1 MYYPDHKSIKSK
13 FINRF
18 YFLLIFLI
26 LTGWSAQ
33 ANETKNKDSSA
44 QKTEHALIQPFGSRF
59 VKADPAPAQQAR
71 VLIYRV
77 GQAVKLEP
85 VNVYLNGRFHTSLLL
100 GGYSEFCAQPH
111 EVITHA
117 VLGDAKKMHTGR
129 LDLGQKWQFQP
140 GQTLFLKVLESGRL
154 QETPAEQ
161 ALQEIA
167 GTSLQVHLITRSDVP
182 KDCMSPE
189 PVQTARPVVSP
200 APIQVPE
207 TKTPQVKPLEI
218 KPPVPRLYAL
228 ESDAMFDFGKSEL
241 RATSYNTIEL
251 MAQRLKR
258 DYSSVERIRVVGHS
272 DPIGQVKSNQ
282 KLSLE
287 RAKVVAQ
294 QLKERGINPI
304 KGFQVEGEGSR
315 HLVKVGCGNAG
326 TPQNKLCHAPN
337 RRVEIIV
344 TGAKR

>member
-1 MYYPDHKSIKSK
+1 VYCPDLQSIYSK
-13 FINRF
+13 FVNKF
-18 YFLLIFLI
+18 SFLLIL
-26 LTGWSAQ
+26 LTLAGWSAQ
-33 ANETKNKDSSA
+33 ANEPKTKDSSA
-44 QKTEHALIQPFGSRF
+44 QKTELALIQPFGSRF
-59 VKADPAPAQQAR
+59 VKADPAPAPQAR

-77 GQAVKLEP
+77 AQAAKLEP
-85 VNVYLNGRFHTSLLL
+85 VNIYLNGRFHTSLLL

-111 EVITHA
+111 EVLTHA
-117 VLGDAKKMHTGR
+117 VLGDARKMHTGR
-129 LDLGQKWQFQP
+129 LEPGQKWQFQS

-161 ALQEIA
+161 ALKEIS
-167 GTSLQVHLITRSDVP
+167 GTSLQAHLITRSDVP
-182 KDCMSPE
+182 KDCLSPE
-189 PVQTARPVVSP
+189 PVQLARPVVSSV
-200 APIQVPE
+200 PIQVPE
-207 TKTPQVKPLEI
+207 NKTPQVKPVEI

-294 QLKERGINPI
+294 QLKERGINPV

-315 HLVKVGCGNAG
+315 HLVKVSCGNAG